1 MISKKLLDLILH
13 KEDRLSQRWVD
24 EVKKSPYM
32 KSYQGHGDDE
42 LRTRNKK
49 FFEYLAKWIDEGAS
63 REETGAYFETIG
75 RQRYREGFP
84 LPEILYGV
92 FLAKKVFHDVLVQ
105 EALLTSAMEIYQA
118 LELITMIYTFF
129 DHGNFNITRGYLEE
143 LYAAIGKS
151 GKLSD
156 ADLKRYF
163 FYRVVWHAGCP
174 FRVKVTDLQI
184 VITLPVVKLSYFSTH
199 ITPAPVIL
207 FPVLRSGQ
215 KGWCGSPGKRYTDNK
230 PSGA

>member
-32 KSYQGHGDDE
+32 KSYQGHGEDE

-49 FFEYLAKWIDEGAS
+49 FFEYLAKWIDEGVS

-105 EALLTSAMEIYQA
+105 EALLTSAMEIYQT

-156 ADLKRYF
+156 ADLKKYF
-163 FYRVVWHAGCP
+163 FSGSFGTQDVR
-174 FRVKVTDLQI
+174 
-184 VITLPVVKLSYFSTH
+184 
-199 ITPAPVIL
+199 
-207 FPVLRSGQ
+207 FP
-215 KGWCGSPGKRYTDNK
+215 
-230 PSGA
+230 